1 MNVISNTIATRSSQ
15 SLGLGGF
22 LRRARRAIASI
33 NPLHV
38 IARVV
43 FGRLLPR
50 WPYPVLRGP
59 LRGYRFILGA
69 LAGEAG
75 GVSVHLGLL
84 EVDQVE
90 CLTQTLQRGR
100 IFFDVGANVGFYS
113 LLGSKLVGS
122 DGAVVAFEPMPRN
135 LAFLFQHTRLNK
147 ARNVTIAPLAC
158 ADEIS
163 AELFVEGENNA
174 LGRLGGHD
182 VDLTSAAARAIVV
195 ATISLDAAAE
205 KLSLR
210 PDVIKID
217 VEGAELRVLKG
228 AKNILMQ
235 ARPSVLLSVHS
246 AELRDACLAYLDAL
260 QYQSQPLNAKS
271 VELATEF
278 FAKPIT

>member
-1 MNVISNTIATRSSQ
+1 MNMISNTIATRSSQ

-33 NPLHV
+33 DPHRV

-43 FGRLLPR
+43 VRLAPR

-59 LRGYRFILGA
+59 LRGCRFILGA

-75 GVSVHLGLL
+75 GVSVHLGIL

-113 LLGSKLVGS
+113 LLGSKLVGC

-135 LAFLFQHTRLNK
+135 LGFLFRHTRLNK
-147 ARNVTIAPLAC
+147 TRNVIIVPLAC

-163 AELFVEGENNA
+163 TELFVEGENNA
-174 LGRLGGHD
+174 VGRLGGHD
-182 VDLTSAAARAIVV
+182 FDLTSADAQTLVG
-195 ATISLDAAAE
+195 TISLDAAAE
-205 KLSLR
+205 KLGLR
-210 PDVIKID
+210 PDVIKIE

-228 AKNILMQ
+228 AKSILTQ

-246 AELRDACLAYLDAL
+246 VELRDACLAYLDAL
-260 QYQSQPLNAKS
+260 QYQSQPLNARS
-271 VELATEF
+271 IELATEF
-278 FAKPIT
+278 FAKPAG

>member
-1 MNVISNTIATRSSQ
+1 MNLISNTIATRSSQ
-15 SLGLGGF
+15 SLGLRGF

-33 NPLHV
+33 NPHDV

-43 FGRLLPR
+43 GRLLPR

-59 LRGYRFILGA
+59 LRGCRFILGA

-75 GVSVHLGLL
+75 GVSVHLGIL

-113 LLGSKLVGS
+113 LLGSKLVGP

-135 LAFLFQHTRLNK
+135 LAFLFQHTRLNET
-147 ARNVTIAPLAC
+147 RNVIIVPLAC

-163 AELFVEGENNA
+163 TELFVEGKNNA
-174 LGRLGGHD
+174 LGRLGGND
-182 VDLTSAAARAIVV
+182 FDLTSAHARTIIV

-205 KLSLR
+205 KLGLR

-228 AKNILMQ
+228 AKSILTQ

-260 QYQSQPLNAKS
+260 RYQSHPLNARS
-271 VELATEF
+271 IELATEF
-278 FAKPIT
+278 FAKPAG

>member
-1 MNVISNTIATRSSQ
+1 MNMISNTIATRSSQ

-22 LRRARRAIASI
+22 LRCARRAIASI
-33 NPLHV
+33 NPHRV

-43 FGRLLPR
+43 VRLLPR

-59 LRGYRFILGA
+59 LRGCRFILGA

-75 GVSVHLGLL
+75 GVSVHLGIL

-113 LLGSKLVGS
+113 LLGSKLVGC
-122 DGAVVAFEPMPRN
+122 DGAVVAFEPMTRN
-135 LAFLFQHTRLNK
+135 LGFLFRHTRLNK
-147 ARNVTIAPLAC
+147 TRNVIIVPLAC

-163 AELFVEGENNA
+163 TELFVEGENNA

-182 VDLTSAAARAIVV
+182 FDLTSADAQTLVV

-205 KLSLR
+205 KLGLR

-228 AKNILMQ
+228 AKSILTQ

-260 QYQSQPLNAKS
+260 QYQSQPLNARS
-271 VELATEF
+271 IELATEF
-278 FAKPIT
+278 FAKPAG